1 MISVTQPVAG
11 CDRSCIVDRAN
22 WAVSARWHPRP
33 DCGADKLVV
42 KVDSFDADG
51 ISSVDVSIWAG
62 PVRSGGEAGRARHQR
77 EDTMTHYLLSVHS
90 VEGEVREPMTDE
102 EMAQSHKQL
111 AVLEQ
116 ELKSTGAWVVSGR
129 LHESATATVV
139 RMAGGEVVTTDG
151 PFVESKEHL
160 GGFYIV
166 QAPDL
171 DVALTWASRVTGA
184 IKAPIEVRPFA
195 GFEA

>member
-1 MISVTQPVAG
+1 MTVRMTTGASKPSRTHTMTETSLCPASGRPLPPPGGRVTTPRAAWWPEPDRDADDAVERGRNRAEHGHAAATIFPRLAGTARMISVTQPVAG

-90 VEGEVREPMTDE
+90 VEGEVR
-102 EMAQSHKQL
+102 
-111 AVLEQ
+111 
-116 ELKSTGAWVVSGR
+116 
-129 LHESATATVV
+129 
-139 RMAGGEVVTTDG
+139 
-151 PFVESKEHL
+151 
-160 GGFYIV
+160 
-166 QAPDL
+166 
-171 DVALTWASRVTGA
+171 
-184 IKAPIEVRPFA
+184 
-195 GFEA
+195 